1 MMQLIKE
8 SLTALDVKHKD
19 GPTGEDER
27 GEILR
32 LRIGGF
38 DKRKIAFKGWVELEN
53 FRYAE
58 TDGSFCLMTR
68 DVVGFVSFSVFQC
81 ELMESKGNPISWRQ
95 LWKELILSPIVD
107 PHVLRK

>member
-8 SLTALDVKHKD
+8 SLTALGVKHRD
-19 GPTGEDER
+19 GPTGEDEQ

-32 LRIGGF
+32 LRVGGC
-38 DKRKIAFKGWVELEN
+38 DKRNIAFKGWVELEN

-68 DVVGFVSFSVFQC
+68 DVVCFVSFFVSEC
-81 ELMESKGNPISWRQ
+81 ELMELQGNPISWRQ
-95 LWKELILSPIVD
+95 LWKELILSPVVD